1 MVIHDIGYIKLL
13 AFYFYQNITRYT
25 VICGKVLQNIKI
37 KSHFNYRNGIPDIHR
52 TSHVMENVIF
62 FAFLKIDCFVFA
74 DQSILEENMINRNNN
89 YTEILVFQLILRA
102 IEKLWKLKL

>member
-1 MVIHDIGYIKLL
+1 MMVIHDIGYIKLL

-25 VICGKVLQNIKI
+25 VICDKVLQIIKI

-62 FAFLKIDCFVFA
+62 FAFLKIDCFVFG
-74 DQSILEENMINRNNN
+74 DQSILEENMIN
-89 YTEILVFQLILRA
+89 YEAEVVLLTYA
-102 IEKLWKLKL
+102 